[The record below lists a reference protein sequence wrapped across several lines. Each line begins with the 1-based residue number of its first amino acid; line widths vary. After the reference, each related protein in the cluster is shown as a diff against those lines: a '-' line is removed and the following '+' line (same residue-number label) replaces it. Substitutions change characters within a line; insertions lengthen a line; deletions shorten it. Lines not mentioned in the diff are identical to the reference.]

1 MKSKIYNLLILR
13 YQTFRSLDIEEERK
27 GKIQKVI

>member
-1 MKSKIYNLLILR
+1 MKFKIYNLMLR
-13 YQTFRSLDIEEERK
+13 YPTFRSLDIEEERK